1 MKWFEAVEA
10 TSVLSGGK
18 EFAFYGVQRF
28 TVKLFDLKYDTL
40 ITLRMDPEKRSLK
53 AILLLFVEKY
63 TMGARDTKKV

>member
-53 AILLLFVEKY
+53 AILLLFVEKVHD
-63 TMGARDTKKV
+63 GS

>member
-1 MKWFEAVEA
+1 M
-10 TSVLSGGK
+10 LSGGK

-53 AILLLFVEKY
+53 AILLLFVEKVHD
-63 TMGARDTKKV
+63 GS